1 MWVSATNL
9 VEVKEGVCPIPE
21 GIHAQVTYE
30 SISEGESVSGMF
42 VMPSSLFNDDEL
54 EPRLHPFVTNTY

>member
-1 MWVSATNL
+1 M

-42 VMPSSLFNDDEL
+42 VMPSSLNNDDEL
-54 EPRLHPFVTNTY
+54 